1 MTEVDYRR
9 EAEVLRRIKEVTHSI
24 EPEAELI
31 LFGSRARGEAR
42 HDSDY
47 DVAIL
52 TDRPINFA
60 YEQKFLHEFFHIDL
74 DMETFIQPFLFP
86 KSSWNAGASPI
97 PLVDNIRN
105 DGKKL

>member
-1 MTEVDYRR
+1 MTESDYRQ
-9 EAEVLRRIKEVTHSI
+9 ETEVIRRIKEVVHTI
-24 EPEAELI
+24 EPEAELL

-42 HDSDY
+42 RDSDY

-60 YEQKFLHEFFHIDL
+60 YEQKFLHEFFYIDL
-74 DMETFIQPFLFP
+74 EMGTFIQPFLFS